1 MRLKRLLSAA
11 AVVLV
16 ALSSAAQAS
25 FDGSYKGNAQTTGGT
40 RDFCKGTTPITAS
53 VSASSIAIRVPKSE
67 GGVANVVGKVSGNGS
82 FDAKG
87 ERFNF
92 KGKIAGKK
100 ITGTWKATF
109 CNGPFALN
117 R

>member
-1 MRLKRLLSAA
+1 MHARISISVAA
-11 AVVLV
+11 MAFV
-16 ALSSAAQAS
+16 ALSSAAHAS

-40 RDFCKGTTPITAS
+40 RDFCKGTTPISAS
-53 VSASSIAIRVPKSE
+53 VSAGSIAIRVPKSE
-67 GGVANVVGKVSGNGS
+67 GGAASVVGKVSGNGS
-82 FDAKG
+82 FDARG

-100 ITGTWKATF
+100 ITGTWKATY